1 MSFVGPLTTIM
12 LEVMATY
19 VIFLVFSENLWC
31 ICHQNHNNNINN
43 NNDDDDDDDNDV
55 TMIIMI
61 INKNDINDN
70 VNSQ

>member
-31 ICHQNHNNNINN
+31 ICQQNDNNNINN
-43 NNDDDDDDDNDV
+43 NYDDDDHNDV
-55 TMIIMI
+55 TMIIMT

-70 VNSQ
+70 LNSQ